1 MSQDVSPATNTVPP
15 IIQDVLRSPDQP
27 LDAGTRAFMEPRFGQ
42 DFSQVRVHT
51 DAKAAES
58 TRAVNA
64 LAYTVG
70 QHIRCEYCRNG
81 FDVSSQQSK
90 SKSRQTSAGTRA

>member
-1 MSQDVSPATNTVPP
+1 MSSVQSERTPGETY
-15 IIQDVLRSPDQP
+15 
-27 LDAGTRAFMEPRFGQ
+27 

-58 TRAVNA
+58 ARAVNA

-70 QHIRCEYCRNG
+70 T
-81 FDVSSQQSK
+81 DVVCCC
-90 SKSRQTSAGTRA
+90 SANAPVVSTPGLAMNVPGAAKNDSACNALQ